1 MILEGQSLKMSTTL
15 GEPIQ
20 YTLRLGDEEVV
31 LNQFI
36 GRDIQLTFMGK
47 ITCIECGRVTKKSFA
62 QGFCFP
68 CMRNSPMNSEC
79 IIRPELCRG
88 HLGEGRDI
96 EWELKHHV
104 CEHIVYLAVSSE
116 IKVGVTRGD
125 QLPTRWID
133 QGASAARV
141 IARTPH
147 RCAAGEIEVA
157 LKEAFTDRTS
167 WQKMLKNDVLET
179 PDWTTALDQV
189 RATVPESHRQYLVD
203 DEEVLTIDYPVIAY
217 PEKVKS
223 TGFDKAPI
231 IAGTLMGI
239 KGQYLLLDEN
249 RVLNI
254 RKHNGYEL
262 RFEA

>member
-1 MILEGQSLKMSTTL
+1 MMLEGQSRKMTTEL
-15 GEPIQ
+15 GDPIR
-20 YTLRLGDEEVV
+20 YSMNLGDESVE
-31 LNQFI
+31 LNHFV

-47 ITCIECGRVTKKSFA
+47 ITCIDCGRTTKKSFA

-68 CMRNSPMNSEC
+68 CMRNSPMNAEC

-88 HLGEGRDI
+88 HLGEGRDM

-104 CEHIVYLAVSSE
+104 REHIVYLAVSSDM
-116 IKVGVTRGD
+116 KVGVTRGD

-133 QGASAARV
+133 QGASSARV
-141 IARTPH
+141 LARTPH
-147 RCAAGEIEVA
+147 RCAAGELEVA
-157 LKEAFTDRTS
+157 LKESFTDRTS
-167 WQKMLKNDVLET
+167 WQKMLKNDVLES
-179 PDWTTALDQV
+179 PDWAAAIELART
-189 RATVPESHRQYLVD
+189 TVPEVHHQYFVD
-203 DEEVLTIDYPVIAY
+203 DEDVVPLHYPVDAY

-254 RKHNGYEL
+254 RKHNGYHL

>member
-1 MILEGQSLKMSTTL
+1 MMIEGQSQKMTTKL
-15 GEPIQ
+15 GDTIR
-20 YTLRLGDEEVV
+20 YSMRLGDESIE
-31 LNQFI
+31 LNDFI
-36 GRDIQLTFMGK
+36 GHKIQLSFLGK
-47 ITCIECGRVTKKSFA
+47 ITCIDCGRVTKKSFA

-68 CMRNSPMNSEC
+68 CMRDSPMNAEC

-88 HLGEGRDI
+88 HLGEGRDP
-96 EWELKHHV
+96 EWEQKHHV
-104 CEHIVYLAVSSE
+104 CEHIVYLASSSKM
-116 IKVGVTRGD
+116 KVGVTRGD

-133 QGASAARV
+133 QGASQARV
-141 IARTPH
+141 LARTPH

-157 LKEAFTDRTS
+157 LKTAFTDRTS

-179 PDWTTALDQV
+179 PDWKEALELAY
-189 RATVPESHRQYLVD
+189 ATFPESHREYFVD
-203 DEEVLTIDYPVIAY
+203 DADIVSLPYPVQTY

-223 TGFDKAPI
+223 MSFDKAPI
-231 IAGTLMGI
+231 ISGQLMGI

-262 RFEA
+262 RFEV

>member
-1 MILEGQSLKMSTTL
+1 MMVEGQSRKMTTEL
-15 GEPIQ
+15 GEPIR
-20 YTLRLGDEEVV
+20 YSMRLGDESVE
-31 LNQFI
+31 LNEFI
-36 GRDIQLTFMGK
+36 GRDIQLTHMGK
-47 ITCIECGRVTKKSFA
+47 ITCIECGRTTKKPFA

-96 EWELKHHV
+96 EWELEHHV
-104 CEHIVYLAVSSE
+104 REHIVYLAVSSD

-133 QGASAARV
+133 QGASSARV

-147 RCAAGEIEVA
+147 RCAAGEVEVA

-167 WQKMLKNDVLET
+167 WQKMLKNDVLEA
-179 PDWTTALDQV
+179 PDWEAALELA
-189 RATVPESHRQYLVD
+189 RATTPESHRQYLVED
-203 DEEVLTIDYPVIAY
+203 AEVLSLNYPVQAY
-217 PEKVKS
+217 PTKVKS
-223 TGFDKAPI
+223 QSFDKAPLI
-231 IAGTLMGI
+231 TGQLLGI

-262 RFEA
+262 CFEA

>member
-1 MILEGQSLKMSTTL
+1 MMVEGQSRKMTTEL

-20 YTLRLGDEEVV
+20 YTLRLGDEGVG
-31 LNQFI
+31 LNPFV

-88 HLGEGRDI
+88 HLGEGRDM

-104 CEHIVYLAVSSE
+104 REHIVYLAVSSE

-147 RCAAGEIEVA
+147 RCAAGEVEVA

-167 WQKMLKNDVLET
+167 WQKMLKNDVLEA
-179 PDWTTALDQV
+179 PDWAAALDQV

-203 DEEVLTIDYPVIAY
+203 DEELLALDYPVTAY

-254 RKHNGYEL
+254 RKHNGYHL

>member
-1 MILEGQSLKMSTTL
+1 MILEGQSLKMHTTL

-20 YTLRLGDEEVV
+20 YSLRLGDEEVV
-31 LNQFI
+31 LNPFI
-36 GRDIQLTFMGK
+36 GHDIQLTFMGK

-96 EWELKHHV
+96 EWERKHHV
-104 CEHIVYLAVSSE
+104 REHIVYLAVSSE

-125 QLPTRWID
+125 QVPTRWID

-147 RCAAGEIEVA
+147 RCAAGEVEVA
-157 LKEAFTDRTS
+157 LKDAFTDRTS
-167 WQKMLKNDVLET
+167 WQKMLKNDVLEN
-179 PDWTTALDQV
+179 PDWTTALEQV
-189 RATVPESHRQYLVD
+189 RTTVPESHQQYLVD
-203 DEEVLTIDYPVIAY
+203 DEEILDLDYPVTAY

-254 RKHNGYEL
+254 RKHNGYHL

>member
-1 MILEGQSLKMSTTL
+1 MMIEGQSRKMTTAM
-15 GEPIQ
+15 GTPVQ
-20 YTLRLGDEEVV
+20 YSLRLGDESVT
-31 LNQFI
+31 LNPFI

-47 ITCIECGRVTKKSFA
+47 ITCIECGRTTKKSFA

-88 HLGEGRDI
+88 HLGEGRDV

-104 CEHIVYLAVSSE
+104 REHVVYLAVSSE

-133 QGASAARV
+133 QGASSARV

-157 LKEAFTDRTS
+157 LKDAFTDRTS
-167 WQKMLKNDVLET
+167 WQKMLKNDVLEA
-179 PDWTTALDQV
+179 PDWAAALERV
-189 RATVPESHRQYLVD
+189 RATVPESHEQYLVD
-203 DEEVLTIDYPVIAY
+203 DEALLSLDYPVTAY

-254 RKHNGYEL
+254 RKHNGYHL